1 MMRSPFST
9 IFAAIVFLFSL
20 SVVCAQPQP
29 AAPGKMQA
37 APPTPTGPMTGRTY
51 EQVPALIDLRTT
63 FSDGVYDPEGLVQTA
78 ARKGFKVV
86 IFNDHD
92 RVVME
97 YGLPPF
103 RNIVK
108 KKIELNSIHKRGAES
123 YLEAIREA
131 GKRHPDMILIPGAES
146 TPFYYWTGSPFSGTL
161 TAKDHERRILAIG
174 LDKPGDYETL
184 PVLHNGLSEGH
195 LRNAWPALAAFGI
208 CFLIALTFVLRHGW
222 WRISGAVLA
231 LLSAAFFVNVLFAR
245 PSPYDPY
252 QGKQGAAPYQ
262 LFIDDVGRKGGLTF
276 WNYPETRSGVRR
288 LGPIHVSTKP
298 YPEMLLETKDYTGFA
313 ALYGDTATVTE
324 PGNVWDEAL
333 REYCAGYRKHP
344 PWGIATSDF
353 HKEGGAG
360 EQLGNFQTVLWLTER
375 SAHAVLEALRSG
387 RMYAARGRFPRVPRL
402 DEFSVSADRP
412 DVAPRTISGQEV
424 TLSGRPRIRIAVSA
438 GSPGAG
444 KEARLRLI
452 RSGTVIHTARG
463 LLPLQVDFTDI
474 DAPPGKKIYYR
485 MDLTGDGAIV
495 SNPIFVRLANSSVDP
510 APPGSG
516 RGKHGQAPK

>member
-1 MMRSPFST
+1 MMRFPVST
-9 IFAAIVFLFSL
+9 IFAAFVFLFSL
-20 SVVCAQPQP
+20 SVVYAQPQP
-29 AAPGKMQA
+29 SIPGKPKA
-37 APPTPTGPMTGRTY
+37 GPTGQSINRSY
-51 EQVPALIDLRTT
+51 EPAAALIDLRTT

-78 ARKGFKVV
+78 SRKGFKVV

-103 RNIVK
+103 RNVVK
-108 KKIELNSIHKRGAES
+108 KKVELNAIHKRSAES

-161 TAKDHERRILAIG
+161 TANDHERRILTIG

-195 LRNAWPALAAFGI
+195 LRKAWPALVAFGI

-222 WRISGAVLA
+222 WRVAGALLT
-231 LLSAAFFVNVLFAR
+231 LLSAAFFVNALFAR
-245 PSPYDPY
+245 PSPYNPY

-276 WNYPETRSGVRR
+276 WNYPETRSGVRT
-288 LGPIHVSTKP
+288 LGPIKVSTPP
-298 YPEMLLETKDYTGFA
+298 YPGMLLETRDYTGFA

-333 REYCAGYRKHP
+333 REYCTGYRKHP

-375 SAHAVLEALRSG
+375 SVHAALEALRTG

-412 DVAPRTISGQEV
+412 NGVPRAISGQEV
-424 TLSGRPRIRIAVSA
+424 TLSGNPRIRIAVS
-438 GSPGAG
+438 GGASGTG
-444 KEARLRLI
+444 KEGRIRLI
-452 RSGTVIHTARG
+452 RSGTVIHAAQG
-463 LLPLQVDFTDI
+463 QLPLQVDFTDLQ
-474 DAPPGKKIYYR
+474 ASPGEKFYYR
-485 MDLTGDGAIV
+485 MDLSGDGAIV
-495 SNPIFVRLANSSVDP
+495 SNPIFVKLAGSPVDP
-510 APPGSG
+510 DPRGNG
-516 RGKHGQAPK
+516 QGKHGQAPK

>member
-1 MMRSPFST
+1 MTHSSISAILSITFFLISLP
-9 IFAAIVFLFSL
+9 IVF
-20 SVVCAQPQP
+20 AQQQP
-29 AAPGKMQA
+29 AISGKTET
-37 APPTPTGPMTGRTY
+37 APPASTEPVTGRAY
-51 EQVPALIDLRTT
+51 EPAAALIDLRTT

-78 ARKGFKVV
+78 ARKGFRVV

-146 TPFYYWTGSPFSGTL
+146 APFYYWTGSPFSGTL
-161 TAKDHERRILAIG
+161 TANDHERRILTIG

-195 LRNAWPALAAFGI
+195 LRKAWPALAAFGI
-208 CFLIALTFVLRHGW
+208 CFLIALTFVFRHGW
-222 WRISGAVLA
+222 WRVVGALLA
-231 LLSAAFFVNVLFAR
+231 LVSAAFFVNVLFAR

-252 QGKQGAAPYQ
+252 RGKQGAAPYQ
-262 LFIDDVGRKGGLTF
+262 LFINDVGKKGGLTF
-276 WNYPETRSGVRR
+276 WNYPETRSGTRR

-298 YPEMLLETKDYTGFA
+298 YPEMLLETEDYTGFA

-344 PWGIATSDF
+344 PWGIAASDF

-387 RMYAARGRFPRVPRL
+387 RMYAARGRFPKVPHL

-438 GSPGAG
+438 GAPGAG

-452 RSGTVIHTARG
+452 RSGTAIHTARG

-474 DAPPGKKIYYR
+474 DAPSGKKIHYR

-495 SNPIFVRLANSSVDP
+495 SNPIFVRLSNHSVDS
-510 APPGSG
+510 APRGSG
-516 RGKHGQAPK
+516 REWHGQAPK